1 MPVQRPSSPRAF
13 RHRNYRLF
21 WSGQA
26 VSLVGTWMQSVA
38 QAWLVLTL
46 TNDPFMLGLLSAAQ
60 WAPVLIFGV
69 FGGVFADALPKR
81 RVLVVTQAVQ
91 MTLAFTLGTL
101 AWTGLVQEWHV
112 LVLALLLGCTSVI
125 DIPTR
130 QAFVYEMVGRDD
142 LPNAVALNTAAFN
155 ASRIVGPAMAGLA
168 VAAFGAPVAFLVN
181 GLSFLGV
188 IGSLFMMR
196 AAELQPASLAPMPH
210 SVGAVFVSLREG
222 LAYIRTTPGVLL
234 PLLVLGIV
242 STVAM
247 NFQVVIPPLAR
258 DVLQAGP
265 QGFGFLMAATGF
277 GALLAAVLMATG
289 IRPSVKSILGGAMTL
304 GVFSLILAWSRSMPV
319 SLVAMFITGFGGI
332 TMAMGTN
339 TLIQV
344 AVPNQLRGRVMS
356 VFATIFAG
364 TTPIG
369 GIFQGTLAATLSTP
383 VSIFTGGVLAILV
396 TLTAAVASVRMGL
409 MGRPGTPSRAIEP
422 GLAAEPRHPAEP
434 GLAPEADPATRAA
447 MAAEPSLAAEPERT
461 ER

>member
-1 MPVQRPSSPRAF
+1 MPVLRPSAPRAF

-46 TNDPFMLGLLSAAQ
+46 TDDPFMLGLLSAAQ
-60 WAPVLIFGV
+60 WAPVLFFGI

-91 MTLAFTLGTL
+91 MLLAFTLGTL

-130 QAFVYEMVGRDD
+130 QAFVYEMVGRED
-142 LPNAVALNTAAFN
+142 LPNAVALNAASFN
-155 ASRIVGPAMAGLA
+155 ASRIVGPAIAGLA
-168 VAAFGAPVAFLVN
+168 VAAFGAPIAFLLN
-181 GLSFLGV
+181 GLSFLAV
-188 IGSLFMMR
+188 IGSLFLMR
-196 AAELQPASLAPMPH
+196 PAELQPANLAPMPRTI
-210 SVGAVFVSLREG
+210 GAVFVSLREG
-222 LAYIRTTPGVLL
+222 LAYIRTTPHVLL
-234 PLLVLGIV
+234 PLMVLGIV
-242 STVAM
+242 STVGM

-258 DVLQAGP
+258 DVLEAGP

-277 GALLAAVLMATG
+277 GALLAAVILASG
-289 IRPSVKSILGGAMTL
+289 VRPSVRGVLGGAFTL
-304 GVFSLILAWSRSMPV
+304 GVFSIVLAMSRSMPL
-319 SLVAMFITGFGGI
+319 SLVAMFLTGFGGI

-339 TLIQV
+339 TLVQV
-344 AVPNQLRGRVMS
+344 SVPNQLRGRVMS

-369 GIFQGTLAATLSTP
+369 GIFQGTLASTISTP
-383 VSIFTGGVLAILV
+383 VSIFVGGVLAILV
-396 TLTAAVASVRMGL
+396 ALAATVASIRMGL
-409 MGRPGTPSRAIEP
+409 VRSPWART
-422 GLAAEPRHPAEP
+422 
-434 GLAPEADPATRAA
+434 APEPATDVDR
-447 MAAEPSLAAEPERT
+447 
-461 ER
+461 